1 MKIKKYFLIGF
12 TTLSLIGLVS
22 CGGKDG
28 GSTSNN
34 STSSTTKPTTELT
47 DSEIYNEIL
56 GEFYSTYSEA
66 FDTDT
71 IDQRYAKMAIAE
83 AKLLESGVMLPTTT
97 QGGLY
102 ALSRVAPYTFDY
114 SKAGNDSDRYHQA
127 LVTKEII
134 KAEDRA
140 TMKNKWAELQ
150 GSGNYIS
157 WAKNYLETHNYTLED
172 SYNIAYSANP
182 KTWDVLAT
190 SQSDDSN
197 AIINTYDGL
206 VEYDVE
212 GVLKPALA
220 ESWTISDDGL
230 TYTFKI
236 RQGVKWV
243 DSQGRELSL
252 VTADDFVAG
261 FQHMLDAKGGLE
273 YLVDGKIVGVTE
285 YLETQ
290 DNFDSVGVKAIDN
303 YTLEY
308 TLTEKTSYFMSM
320 LGYGVFAPMNRAFY
334 ESLGGKFGNSFDAS
348 SADYNYGKSE
358 DTIAYCG
365 PYLVSNNTANS
376 IISFTSNTNYW
387 NKDNINVKNIN
398 WYYNDG
404 TDVTK
409 AYTDFKAGTIDVC
422 SLTSSTI
429 ETAKAEGLFDDY
441 SYISSTTTT
450 TFMAFYNV
458 NRKAYANVNDNSL
471 VSTKTEAE
479 RIATNKALQN
489 QNFRLALSYATNRI
503 AYNSQKV
510 GDALAATSLRNTYT
524 PGDFVM
530 LSEDTEVL
538 INGEATVFRKGTYY
552 GEIVQAQITADGY
565 SIKVWDKDM
574 NDGLGSSDGFD
585 GWYNVEEANA
595 SLAKA
600 IEELTDLNISASNP
614 IKIDY
619 PYFSTSSVYTNVA
632 NAYKKSIEEALEG
645 KVIINL
651 VACTSQSEWLNAG
664 YSTTLGSEANYD
676 MYDLSGWG
684 PDYLDPSTYLDTFLP
699 DGNGYMT
706 KCIGL
711 F

>member
-1 MKIKKYFLIGF
+1 MKFKKSLLIGF
-12 TTLSLIGLVS
+12 TTLSLIGLAS
-22 CGGKDG
+22 CGGG
-28 GSTSNN
+28 ESS
-34 STSSTTKPTTELT
+34 SSSVSSTTTTTPTTELT
-47 DSEIYNEIL
+47 DSEIYDKVL
-56 GEFYSTYSEA
+56 KEFYTAYSEA
-66 FDTDT
+66 LDTD
-71 IDQRYAKMAIAE
+71 ILDERYAKMAIAE
-83 AKLLESGVMLPTTT
+83 AKLLESGVILPTTT

-102 ALSRVAPYTFDY
+102 SLSRVAPYTFDY
-114 SKAGNDSDRYHQA
+114 AKAGNDSDRFHQA

-134 KAEDRA
+134 KVQDRI
-140 TMKNKWAELQ
+140 TMKNKWEELK

-172 SYNIAYSANP
+172 TYNISYSSNP

-190 SQSDDSN
+190 SLSADSN

-220 ESWTISDDGL
+220 DSWTISDDGL

-243 DSQGRELSL
+243 DSQGRELSE

-273 YLVDGKIVGVTE
+273 YLVDGLIAGVSE

-290 DNFDSVGVKAIDN
+290 DNFEAVGVKAIDN

-308 TLTEKTSYFMSM
+308 TLTEKTSYFVSM

-334 ESLGGKFGNSFDAS
+334 ESLGGKFGSSYDSAS
-348 SADYNYGKSE
+348 SDYKYGKSE

-376 IISFTSNTNYW
+376 MISYTLNPLYW

-398 WYYNDG
+398 WYFNDG

-409 AYTDFKAGTIDVC
+409 SYTDFKAGTIDVC
-422 SLTSSTI
+422 SLSSSTI

-450 TFMAFYNV
+450 TFMTFYNV
-458 NRKAYANVNDNSL
+458 NRKAYSNSNDNSL
-471 VSTKTEAE
+471 TSSKTESE

-503 AYNSQKV
+503 LYNAQKV
-510 GDALAATSLRNTYT
+510 GDSLATTSLRNTYT
-524 PGDFVM
+524 PGDFVR
-530 LSEDTEVL
+530 LSEDTQVL
-538 INGEATVFRKGTYY
+538 INGEEVLFKKGTYY
-552 GEIVQAQITADGY
+552 GEIIQAQIDKDGY
-565 SIKVWDKDM
+565 QIKVWDENM

-585 GWYNVEEANA
+585 GWHNVENA
-595 SLAKA
+595 KSHLDKA
-600 IEELTDLNISASNP
+600 IEELKDLNISKTNP

-619 PYFSTSSVYTNVA
+619 PYFSNSSVYTNVA

-664 YSTTLGSEANYD
+664 YTTTLGSEANYD

-699 DGNGYMT
+699 DGNGFMT